1 MEEKIQKI
9 LNEKFENEVQF
20 DVTNATSSS
29 VFIDLFNTSD
39 LSVILNS
46 PNYINPPNSVIG
58 NIGAIATMSFIV
70 LANNG
75 LIYASD
81 NLSSNILIINPATN
95 LVVGLIPLGLSASGF
110 LTYNP
115 INNTIYVC
123 SNLNNLIVIDCN
135 TNTIINTIL
144 LSSSLFQSA
153 FNSQQNT
160 LYVTSL
166 TTLFVI
172 DCNTNTIIT
181 SILLACIS
189 IQYNST
195 NNSIYVIDSSSVI
208 NVINCLSNTI
218 SGIITLN
225 NPKSIFCVSLTN
237 ILYVGNNGGTE
248 LGVIDCSTNTLLS
261 NVPIPVITGSLTF
274 ACIDD
279 FFSDNINVYFGTS
292 FGYTIV
298 ISTNTNSIID
308 FFVVDAFSNIET
320 SVFLSSTNEIY
331 FACPFSNTLT
341 IITTIGIATNPF
353 FISGSSNY
361 NAFVNNLNSEPIFI
375 QMVRLITQNQQQ
387 LNNQLQIT
395 TIDSNGNQT
404 FTPYFP
410 INNVDVMQNVQNIS
424 DISFDNMIFDG
435 RTYINSYELN
445 PFETISYII
454 YYKQLDST
462 TATITFPIFF
472 KPKVQLKEYIKKDY
486 ENYNIEL

>member
-20 DVTNATSSS
+20 NVTNATSSS

-39 LSVILNS
+39 LSVIPNS

-58 NIGAIATMSFIV
+58 NIGFISPFSSIV
-70 LANNG
+70 LSNNG
-75 LIYASD
+75 LIYAVDGSAT
-81 NLSSNILIINPATN
+81 ILIINPATN
-95 LVVGLIPLGLSASGF
+95 LVVGFIIIGSIIGWI
-110 LTYNP
+110 TYNP
-115 INNTIYVC
+115 INNTIYVSINV
-123 SNLNNLIVIDCN
+123 SNSIIVIDCN
-135 TNTIINTIL
+135 TNTIITTIL
-144 LSSSLFQSA
+144 LPVAPDFSA

-160 LYVTSL
+160 LYVTMPND
-166 TTLFVI
+166 LFVI

-181 SILLACIS
+181 SIPLICDF

-195 NNSIYVIDSSSVI
+195 NNLIYTTDTTGSVI
-208 NVINCLSNTI
+208 NIINCLSNTI
-218 SGIITLN
+218 TGIIILN
-225 NPKSIFCVSLTN
+225 IPTTMFYVSLTN
-237 ILYVGNNGGTE
+237 ILYVANNSGTE

-261 NVPIPVITGSLTF
+261 SVPIPVITGGVLGFASLDTNT
-274 ACIDD
+274 
-279 FFSDNINVYFGTS
+279 SNVYFGTS
-292 FGYTIV
+292 LGCTIV

-308 FFVVDAFSNIET
+308 FFIVDAFSSIGT

-331 FACPFSNTLT
+331 FACPFSQTLT
-341 IITTIGIATNPF
+341 FITTIGIATNPF

-424 DISFDNMIFDG
+424 DVSFDNMIFDG

-445 PFETISYII
+445 PFETI
-454 YYKQLDST
+454 
-462 TATITFPIFF
+462 
-472 KPKVQLKEYIKKDY
+472 
-486 ENYNIEL
+486 

>member
-20 DVTNATSSS
+20 NVTNATSSS

-39 LSVILNS
+39 LSLIPNS
-46 PNYINPPNSVIG
+46 PNYSNPPNSVIG
-58 NIGAIATMSFIV
+58 NIGLTAPIDNIV
-70 LANNG
+70 LSNNG
-75 LIYASD
+75 LIYSND
-81 NLSSNILIINPATN
+81 GSTNILIINPATN
-95 LVVGLIPLGLSASGF
+95 LVVGLIPLGFAFSGW

-123 SNLNNLIVIDCN
+123 SILNSLIVIDCN
-135 TNTIINTIL
+135 TNTIITTIFL
-144 LSSSLFQSA
+144 PFAPSQSA

-160 LYVTSL
+160 LYVTS
-166 TTLFVI
+166 TNDLFVI

-181 SILLACIS
+181 TILLTCNYVA
-189 IQYNST
+189 YNST
-195 NNSIYVIDSSSVI
+195 NNLIYITDSTSSVI
-208 NVINCLSNTI
+208 NIINCLSNTI
-218 SGIITLN
+218 TGIIILN
-225 NPKSIFCVSLTN
+225 FPQTMFYVSLTN
-237 ILYVGNNGGTE
+237 ILYVGNNSGTE

-261 NVPIPVITGSLTF
+261 SVPIPVITGVLLYASLDTNT
-274 ACIDD
+274 
-279 FFSDNINVYFGTS
+279 SNVYFGTS
-292 FGYTIV
+292 LGYTIIV
-298 ISTNTNSIID
+298 STITNTIINSVFLALSPI
-308 FFVVDAFSNIET
+308 ST
-320 SVFLSSTNEIY
+320 SVFLSATNEIY
-331 FACPFSNTLT
+331 FATPFLFTLT
-341 IITTIGIATNPF
+341 ILTTAGVTATPYY
-353 FISGSSNY
+353 ISGSPY
-361 NAFVNNLNSEPIFI
+361 NAFLNNLNSEPIFI
-375 QMVRLITQNQQQ
+375 QMIRLVTQNQQQ

-445 PFETISYII
+445 PFETLSYII

>member
-29 VFIDLFNTSD
+29 VFINLFNTSD
-39 LSVILNS
+39 LSVIPNS

-58 NIGAIATMSFIV
+58 NIGAIAPISIIV
-70 LANNG
+70 LSNNG
-75 LIYASD
+75 LIYAGD
-81 NLSSNILIINPATN
+81 GSSNILIINPATN
-95 LVVGLIPLGLSASGF
+95 LVVGLIPLGLTGVTF

-123 SNLNNLIVIDCN
+123 TTTNTLIVIDCN
-135 TNTIINTIL
+135 TNTIITTIL
-144 LSSSLFQSA
+144 LPSTPFQSA

-160 LYVTSL
+160 LYVTSTL
-166 TTLFVI
+166 ILFVI

-181 SILLACIS
+181 SITLSCNS

-195 NNSIYVIDSSSVI
+195 NNLIYTTDTISSAISIID
-208 NVINCLSNTI
+208 CFSNTTT
-218 SGIITLN
+218 GIIILN
-225 NPKSIFCVSLTN
+225 FPSTMFYVSLTN
-237 ILYVGNNGGTE
+237 ILYVGNNLGTE

-261 NVPIPVITGSLTF
+261 SVPIPVITGVLGF

-279 FFSDNINVYFGTS
+279 FFVNNTNVYFGTS
-292 FGYTIV
+292 LGYTIV
-298 ISTNTNSIID
+298 ISTKTNSIID
-308 FFVVDAFSNIET
+308 FFVVDAFSPIET

-331 FACPFSNTLT
+331 FACPVSATLT
-341 IITTIGIATNPF
+341 IITTTGIATNPF

-375 QMVRLITQNQQQ
+375 QMFRLITENQQQ

-410 INNVDVMQNVQNIS
+410 INNVDVMQNSQNIS
-424 DISFDNMIFDG
+424 DVSFDNMVFDG
-435 RTYINSYELN
+435 RTYINNYELN

-486 ENYNIEL
+486 ENYNIEV